1 MQRGDAKSPLPYR
14 LPFTGSRS
22 NSVHGCRWAAIL
34 CYQPKEFIMKTSTLL
49 KGLTLTAALTA
60 VLSASVLAQN
70 GPGPGAGMGAGM
82 GAGPGAGQM
91 GPGAG
96 MRGMRFDSS
105 NTPGWALMTAEE
117 RTAQQTQMRAVKTY
131 EECNALRDKQHQA
144 MQERAKEKG
153 VTLMVPRQNVC
164 DRMKA
169 RGWIK

>member
-1 MQRGDAKSPLPYR
+1 
-14 LPFTGSRS
+14 
-22 NSVHGCRWAAIL
+22 
-34 CYQPKEFIMKTSTLL
+34 MKTSTLL

-60 VLSASVLAQN
+60 ALSASVLAQSA
-70 GPGPGAGMGAGM
+70 PGPGAGMGA
-82 GAGPGAGQM
+82 

-96 MRGMRFDSS
+96 MRGMRFDNT

-117 RTAQQTQMRAVKTY
+117 RAAQQTQMRSVKTY
-131 EECNALRDKQHQA
+131 EECSLLRDKQHQA

-153 VTLMVPRQNVC
+153 VTLMVPRQNAC

>member
-1 MQRGDAKSPLPYR
+1 
-14 LPFTGSRS
+14 
-22 NSVHGCRWAAIL
+22 
-34 CYQPKEFIMKTSTLL
+34 MKTSTLL

-60 VLSASVLAQN
+60 ALSVSVLAQT
-70 GPGPGAGMGAGM
+70 GPGPGAGM

-91 GPGAG
+91 MGPGAG
-96 MRGMRFDSS
+96 MRGMRFDKT

-117 RTAQQTQMRAVKTY
+117 RAANQAKMRAVKTY
-131 EECNALRDKQHQA
+131 DECTALRDQQHQA

-153 VTLMVPRQNVC
+153 VTLMVPRQNAC